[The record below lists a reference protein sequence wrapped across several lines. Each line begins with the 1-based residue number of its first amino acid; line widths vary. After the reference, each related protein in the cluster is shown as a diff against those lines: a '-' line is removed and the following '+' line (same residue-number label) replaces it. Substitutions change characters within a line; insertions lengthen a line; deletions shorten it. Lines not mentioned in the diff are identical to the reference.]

1 MARRARFPSS
11 PSSIRFRPWIRQQVQ
26 RTARLSRRPFSEV
39 VQDLLEEAL
48 RMRQCPG
55 IYFADEPAG
64 REAKVAGTGLSVWE
78 VIRDYLAEGRDET
91 KLREALPHLTPA
103 QIVELACVVGYYRGW
118 PKEIDELIA
127 DNAEA
132 AAGQA

>member
-1 MARRARFPSS
+1 MARKPRASS
-11 PSSIRFRPWIRQQVQ
+11 APRSIRFRPWIHQQVE
-26 RTARLSRRPFSEV
+26 RAVRRSRRPFSEV

-55 IYFADEPAG
+55 IYFVDEPAG
-64 REAKVAGTGLSVWE
+64 RVAKVAGTGLAVWE
-78 VIRDYLAEGRDET
+78 VIRDYRAEEGNEA

-103 QIVELACVVGYYRGW
+103 QIKAGLLYYQHW
-118 PKEIDELIA
+118 PTEIDELIA

-132 AAGQA
+132 AHGAA

>member
-26 RTARLSRRPFSEV
+26 RTARRSRRPFSEV

-78 VIRDYLAEGRDET
+78 VVKVVHESAKAGLDALSFVYIAPRSDAISAVVSYIAVYYLAGLVLGGRA
-91 KLREALPHLTPA
+91 KGP
-103 QIVELACVVGYYRGW
+103 RG
-118 PKEIDELIA
+118 A
-127 DNAEA
+127 RA
-132 AAGQA
+132 

>member
-1 MARRARFPSS
+1 MARRARLSSS

-26 RTARLSRRPFSEV
+26 RTARRSRRPFSEV

-78 VIRDYLAEGRDET
+78 VIRDYVAEGRDET

-103 QIVELACVVGYYRGW
+103 QIKGALLYYRGW

-132 AAGQA
+132 AAGQE

>member
-26 RTARLSRRPFSEV
+26 RTARRSRRPFSEV

-78 VIRDYLAEGRDET
+78 VIRDYLAGGRGES
-91 KLREALPHLTPA
+91 KLWGALAHITRAHLTRA
-103 QIVELACVVGYYRGW
+103 LACYLCW
-118 PKEIDELIA
+118 PLELDE
-127 DNAEA
+127 
-132 AAGQA
+132 

>member
-1 MARRARFPSS
+1 MARRARLPSS

-26 RTARLSRRPFSEV
+26 RTARRSRRPFSEV

-103 QIVELACVVGYYRGW
+103 QIKGALLYYRGW

>member
-1 MARRARFPSS
+1 TARR
-11 PSSIRFRPWIRQQVQ
+11 
-26 RTARLSRRPFSEV
+26 SRRPFSEV

-103 QIVELACVVGYYRGW
+103 QIKGALLYYRGW

-132 AAGQA
+132 AAGDRKSTRLNSSHGSISYAVFCLNKN

>member
-1 MARRARFPSS
+1 MARRARLSSS

-26 RTARLSRRPFSEV
+26 RTARRSRRPFSEV

-103 QIVELACVVGYYRGW
+103 QIKGALLYYRGW